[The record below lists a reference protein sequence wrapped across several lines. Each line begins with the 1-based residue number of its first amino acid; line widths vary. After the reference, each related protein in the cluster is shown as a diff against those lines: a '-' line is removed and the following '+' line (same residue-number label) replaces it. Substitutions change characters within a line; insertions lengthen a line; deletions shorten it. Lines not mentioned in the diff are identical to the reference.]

1 MQLRY
6 NDNNYDIVIERKNN
20 KRTYI
25 RVKDDLKIHVST
37 NYFETNFSIK
47 KLIKDNYREI
57 CKMIDNATVKK
68 ENNSGFFYLGK
79 KYTIVH
85 IEGDDISFSN
95 DIVYIGRDVDIDKW
109 YKSKAKDLFL
119 ERLNYNYDKFSRKNE
134 FLINIIFL
142 LIFFPFLFIFNKETY
157 ELIYPYKDFY
167 TVYSLFLGYTLGSV
181 IDNKYV
187 NYSCN
192 TSIKKK
198 IIRTIVSFL
207 IIIVCVGGLK
217 IVFPKNNMFLVFLR
231 YFLSTF
237 ITMGISPLLLKNN
250 LFKD

>member
-85 IEGDDISFSN
+85 IEGGDISFSN

-119 ERLNYNYDKFSRKNE
+119 ERLNYNYDNFSRNIPYPKLRIRKMTSRWGVCNIMTHIITLNLNLIKRDIKYLDYVIVHELSHLVHGDHSSRFWKLVGENMPDYKKYREEMKE
-134 FLINIIFL
+134 F
-142 LIFFPFLFIFNKETY
+142 
-157 ELIYPYKDFY
+157 
-167 TVYSLFLGYTLGSV
+167 
-181 IDNKYV
+181 
-187 NYSCN
+187 
-192 TSIKKK
+192 
-198 IIRTIVSFL
+198 
-207 IIIVCVGGLK
+207 
-217 IVFPKNNMFLVFLR
+217 
-231 YFLSTF
+231 
-237 ITMGISPLLLKNN
+237 
-250 LFKD
+250 